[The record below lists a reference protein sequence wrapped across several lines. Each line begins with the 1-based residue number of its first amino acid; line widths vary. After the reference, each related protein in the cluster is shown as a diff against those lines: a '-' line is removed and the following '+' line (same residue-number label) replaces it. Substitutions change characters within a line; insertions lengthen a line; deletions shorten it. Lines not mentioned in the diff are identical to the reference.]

1 MPSPLEKPISKKTI
15 VPVMAAFN
23 KVILIGNLTRDPE
36 LRVTN
41 TGLSICKLGLAVNRS
56 YTTKE
61 GDSKDETT
69 YVDIDAF
76 GKQAEILSKYMQK
89 GKPLMIEG
97 RLKLDQWESSEGQK
111 RSKLGVILE
120 NFQFIGGRDESA
132 AQASNT
138 YEDNPDRSSSANSDV
153 NKVNQS
159 DESFDGD
166 VPF

>member
-1 MPSPLEKPISKKTI
+1 
-15 VPVMAAFN
+15 MAAFN

-41 TGLSICKLGLAVNRS
+41 TGLSICKLGLAVNRN

-61 GDSKDETT
+61 GESKDETT

-97 RLKLDQWESSEGQK
+97 RLKLDQWESSDGQK
-111 RSKLGVILE
+111 RSKLGVVLE
-120 NFQFIGGRDESA
+120 NFQFIGGRDENT

-138 YEDNPDRSSSANSDV
+138 YEDNSGRSSSANSDV

>member
-1 MPSPLEKPISKKTI
+1 
-15 VPVMAAFN
+15 MAAFN
-23 KVILIGNLTRDPE
+23 KVILIGNLTRDPD

-41 TGLSICKLGLAVNRS
+41 TGLSICKLGLAVNRN

-61 GDSKDETT
+61 GESKDETT

-97 RLKLDQWESSEGQK
+97 RLKLDQWESSDGQK
-111 RSKLGVILE
+111 RSKLGVVLE
-120 NFQFIGGRDESA
+120 NFQFIGGREESSS
-132 AQASNT
+132 QSSNA
-138 YEDNPDRSSSANSDV
+138 YDDNAGRSSEVNS
-153 NKVNQS
+153 NENNSNQS

>member
-1 MPSPLEKPISKKTI
+1 
-15 VPVMAAFN
+15 MAAFN
-23 KVILIGNLTRDPE
+23 KVILIGNLTRDPD

-41 TGLSICKLGLAVNRS
+41 TGLSICKLGLAVNRN

-97 RLKLDQWESSEGQK
+97 RLKLDQWESSDGQK
-111 RSKLGVILE
+111 RSKLGVVLE
-120 NFQFIGGRDESA
+120 NFQFLGGREESSS
-132 AQASNT
+132 QSSNA
-138 YEDNPDRSSSANSDV
+138 YEDNAGRSSEANSNV
-153 NKVNQS
+153 NNANQS

>member
-1 MPSPLEKPISKKTI
+1 
-15 VPVMAAFN
+15 MAAFN
-23 KVILIGNLTRDPE
+23 KVILIGNLTRDPD

-41 TGLSICKLGLAVNRS
+41 TGLSICKLGLAVNRN

-97 RLKLDQWESSEGQK
+97 RLKLDQWESSDGQK
-111 RSKLGVILE
+111 RSKLGVVLE
-120 NFQFIGGRDESA
+120 NFQFIGGREESSSQSTNA
-132 AQASNT
+132 
-138 YEDNPDRSSSANSDV
+138 YEDNAGRSSEANSNV
-153 NKVNQS
+153 NNANQS

>member
-1 MPSPLEKPISKKTI
+1 
-15 VPVMAAFN
+15 MAAFN
-23 KVILIGNLTRDPE
+23 KVILIGNLTRDPD

-41 TGLSICKLGLAVNRS
+41 TGLSICKLGLAVNRN

-61 GDSKDETT
+61 GESKDETT

-97 RLKLDQWESSEGQK
+97 RLKLDQWESSDGQK
-111 RSKLGVILE
+111 RSKLGVVLE
-120 NFQFIGGRDESA
+120 NFQFIGGREESSS
-132 AQASNT
+132 QSSNA
-138 YEDNPDRSSSANSDV
+138 YEDNAGRSSEANSNV
-153 NKVNQS
+153 NNANQS

>member
-1 MPSPLEKPISKKTI
+1 
-15 VPVMAAFN
+15 MAAFN
-23 KVILIGNLTRDPE
+23 KVILIGNLTRDPD

-41 TGLSICKLGLAVNRS
+41 TGLSICKLGLAVNRN

-97 RLKLDQWESSEGQK
+97 RLKLDQWESSDGQK
-111 RSKLGVILE
+111 RSKLGVVLE
-120 NFQFIGGRDESA
+120 NFQFIGGREESSS
-132 AQASNT
+132 QSSNA
-138 YEDNPDRSSSANSDV
+138 YEDNAGRSSEANSNV
-153 NKVNQS
+153 SNANQS

-166 VPF
+166 VLF

>member
-1 MPSPLEKPISKKTI
+1 
-15 VPVMAAFN
+15 MAAFN
-23 KVILIGNLTRDPE
+23 KVILIGNLTRDPD

-41 TGLSICKLGLAVNRS
+41 TGLSICKQALAVNRN

-97 RLKLDQWESSEGQK
+97 RLKLDQWESSDGQK
-111 RSKLGVILE
+111 RSKLGVVLE
-120 NFQFIGGRDESA
+120 NFQFIGGREESSS
-132 AQASNT
+132 QSSNA
-138 YEDNPDRSSSANSDV
+138 YEDNAGRSSEANSNV
-153 NKVNQS
+153 SNANQS